1 METLWIISFFFF
13 ISCFHI
19 SNSCLVFTCPVFSSL
34 WLRPRHG
41 RANVFFVVVT
51 LVFARKVIC
60 QSAFISFRVFFVKV
74 VLTLV
79 KLGFGMVSIMVG
91 RGRFLHLWYKTPI
104 RFRYSICVRDSHGFR
119 TFRLYICV
127 KDLYGFGTFGLS
139 ICVKDLYGS
148 GTWSSCEKIRGV
160 FFVFFSPFLSFSYR
174 DL

>member
-1 METLWIISFFFF
+1 METLCFFNNL

-34 WLRPRHG
+34 WLRPRHD
-41 RANVFFVVVT
+41 RPRWPFVVVT
-51 LVFARKVIC
+51 LVFARKVIR
-60 QSAFISFRVFFVKV
+60 QAAFILFRVFFVKV

-91 RGRFLHLWYKTPI
+91 RGRFLHFWSKTPI
-104 RFRYSICVRDSHGFR
+104 RFRYSICVRDSYGFR
-119 TFRLYICV
+119 TFRL
-127 KDLYGFGTFGLS
+127 S
-139 ICVKDLYGS
+139 ICVRDSYGF

-160 FFVFFSPFLSFSYR
+160 FFVFVPLFLSFSYR